1 MQESFKVQMFK
12 LSQVY
17 AVTGTGFTD
26 TKNSHYTQFSGALL
40 RQVLQCDKENKL
52 FYKRPSRLAPD
63 TIKAAR
69 QGLREDEELSIAE
82 GEEIHRQR
90 SALIGVKRIKMIN
103 FNAQDR

>member
-1 MQESFKVQMFK
+1 MFK

-40 RQVLQCDKENKL
+40 RQVLQCDILRENKL

-90 SALIGVKRIKMIN
+90 SALIELKRI
-103 FNAQDR
+103 QC

>member
-1 MQESFKVQMFK
+1 MDHIFLLYAKILQSSNVQIISGVYM
-12 LSQVY
+12 Y

-40 RQVLQCDKENKL
+40 RQVLQCDKESKF

-82 GEEIHRQR
+82 GEEIHRR
-90 SALIGVKRIKMIN
+90 
-103 FNAQDR
+103 